1 MTPTGQIQHLR
12 VRSASIAITPRIRD
26 AEYCAYSLPNV
37 LIASPLHVP
46 AGIRWWVGKK
56 EGRASEERAIVP
68 VNDAAEKPTGIAC
81 GEESEWETVCEGFPP
96 ELGREQV
103 AVSENSSRQRLRLV
117 GRPSASSARP
127 FRGGCHEGRK
137 QEGMEDT
144 NCANGWDVKT
154 LAEVRVSIDDRKG
167 RTKGTVSDGRP
178 VLDCTCLACI

>member
-81 GEESEWETVCEGFPP
+81 GEESEWETVCEGFSP

-103 AVSENSSRQRLRLV
+103 TIFDKSSRQRLRLIV
-117 GRPSASSARP
+117 RRSASSPRP
-127 FRGGCHEGRK
+127 FRAG
-137 QEGMEDT
+137 
-144 NCANGWDVKT
+144 
-154 LAEVRVSIDDRKG
+154 
-167 RTKGTVSDGRP
+167 
-178 VLDCTCLACI
+178 